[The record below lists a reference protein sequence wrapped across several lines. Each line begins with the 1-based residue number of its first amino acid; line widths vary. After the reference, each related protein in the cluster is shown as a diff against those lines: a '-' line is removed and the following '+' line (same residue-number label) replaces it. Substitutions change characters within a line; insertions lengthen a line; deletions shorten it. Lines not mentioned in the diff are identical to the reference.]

1 MAVAAIVA
9 MPVLAAGNN
18 GKQSEKK
25 QKVVAV
31 DNDKDQPQRE
41 RSVCQTPI

>member
-1 MAVAAIVA
+1 MRQIRNIIIMAVAAIVA

-31 DNDKDQPQRE
+31 DNDKDQPQH
-41 RSVCQTPI
+41 